1 LRVSDLAVCRVNLSS
16 VDFVCQ
22 LGDSINENQK
32 LRVLVSG
39 TSVQGKPLAV
49 VLKID
54 SDGLISQEV
63 VDFNL
68 PARQVFSDGDLLYS
82 QVDSNL
88 VVFKVVIN
96 SDDST
101 SFEKVA
107 TVNLQYNEQLY
118 GYEVGVAKVRSVNGS
133 RSIKFQ
139 PTAQLLKSSSSQDK
153 SSSTQEA

>member
-1 LRVSDLAVCRVNLSS
+1 MRVSDLAVCRVNLSS

-22 LGDSINENQK
+22 LGDSITENQK

-39 TSVQGKPLAV
+39 TSVQGKPLAL

-63 VDFNL
+63 VDFHL

-96 SDDST
+96 SDEST

-107 TVNLQYNEQLY
+107 TVSL
-118 GYEVGVAKVRSVNGS
+118 
-133 RSIKFQ
+133 
-139 PTAQLLKSSSSQDK
+139 
-153 SSSTQEA
+153 